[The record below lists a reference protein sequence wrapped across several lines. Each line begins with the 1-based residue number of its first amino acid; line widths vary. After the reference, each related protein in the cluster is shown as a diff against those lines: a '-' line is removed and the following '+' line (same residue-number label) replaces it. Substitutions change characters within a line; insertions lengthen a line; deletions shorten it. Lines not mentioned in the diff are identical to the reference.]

1 MPDDTGRKPL
11 PPGIVRLQA
20 RGWEGARAVQR
31 LAAKADVMVWR
42 VMAEARSSSY
52 EGNSTKG
59 NRGGEGHWYV
69 FRASVPASATAL
81 DQDTKPIWARSIGA
95 WPIRQ
100 FRHALG
106 WWHGPASGST
116 VRIALQSSFTDRIVR
131 AAGTAPPRRRRS
143 RPQPA
148 HNHRR
153 PPVTARDRRSSTRC
167 HTQAQR
173 HSARTHSLAES
184 QQQPEKAQ
192 RKACR
197 RTAAAQQPQGLI
209 AVATHRSMWRP

>member
-1 MPDDTGRKPL
+1 MALTSPTTRAICANR
-11 PPGIVRLQA
+11 PGAVLARIEQA
-20 RGWEGARAVQR
+20 RIGRVPCTAIWVE
-31 LAAKADVMVWR
+31 DVVPR
-42 VMAEARSSSY
+42 
-52 EGNSTKG
+52 
-59 NRGGEGHWYV
+59 YV

-153 PPVTARDRRSSTRC
+153 PPVTARDRGSSTRC